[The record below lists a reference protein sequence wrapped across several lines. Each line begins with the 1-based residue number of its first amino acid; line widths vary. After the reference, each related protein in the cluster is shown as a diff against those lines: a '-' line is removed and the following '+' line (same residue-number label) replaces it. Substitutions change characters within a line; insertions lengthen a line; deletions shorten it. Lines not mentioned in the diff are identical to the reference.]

1 MENDCYPRFL
11 KSEIYQDLLEQAEQ
25 QWKQDEEE
33 EKKNAADTSL
43 NDWFCTLEDSLET
56 QLNKKGC
63 LSGEGGVKGD
73 TELLV
78 WRLTGSK
85 SQTWSK

>member
-33 EKKNAADTSL
+33 EEEEKKTQLTSL
-43 NDWFCTLEDSLET
+43 WMIDFAPQKTL
-56 QLNKKGC
+56 
-63 LSGEGGVKGD
+63 
-73 TELLV
+73 
-78 WRLTGSK
+78 
-85 SQTWSK
+85 